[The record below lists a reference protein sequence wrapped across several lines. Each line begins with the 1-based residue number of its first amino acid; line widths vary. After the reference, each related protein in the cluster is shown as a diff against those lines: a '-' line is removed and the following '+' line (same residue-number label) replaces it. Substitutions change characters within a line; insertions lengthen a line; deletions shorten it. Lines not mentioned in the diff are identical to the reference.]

1 MKMSKKGFTLV
12 ELLAV
17 IAILAILV
25 VMAVPNVLGMFNGAK
40 VSAFVS
46 QAESVYKA
54 AQQQF
59 VADQLKTA
67 TASKIYYSGGSNKLS
82 INAGTNLQYCVV
94 INAAGKIT
102 KFAVADGAY
111 VAYKTNYNGEILLSD
126 LTAGTTNYDNVF
138 TQKAGS
144 SISACANDTGTS
156 GTGLVE
162 PKLDTLK
169 GSAVAK

>member
-1 MKMSKKGFTLV
+1 MKMNKKGFTLV

-59 VADQLKTA
+59 VADQLKSA
-67 TASKIYYSGGSNKLS
+67 TASKTYYSGGTKLS

-94 INAAGKIT
+94 INSAGKIT

-111 VAYKTNYNGEILLSD
+111 VAYVTKYNGEILLSD